1 MDRLNFIALSSK
13 LMAIEKSL
21 TAMFLQRLLTAKKRQ
36 VGGAEEWSQC
46 LKWKFLVSLKIWI
59 KVVA

>member
-1 MDRLNFIALSSK
+1 MVILDRLNFIALSSK

-36 VGGAEEWSQC
+36 VGGAEE
-46 LKWKFLVSLKIWI
+46 
-59 KVVA
+59 